1 MRLPDLPSWLPV
13 AVDTET
19 NGLYADDG
27 ARVSIVS
34 IGWIDPAVVT
44 GEYTDLVQAVKT
56 GQGVHS
62 MAFPFSQGI
71 WTGRHGFKDGTKL
84 DLFSGEEDNPNLG
97 EDEWYDLLWWLMQRR
112 FQIYQNGKFDL
123 EKLRYAPIGWKGCD
137 GFDFDHQWYWDTQ
150 VANFELWPGESTSL
164 KPSAARLWGID
175 STKEAEAIKPHLKSK
190 DNPRFD
196 LVPWEVIGPYAAK
209 DAELTIRLYYQQ
221 MARLGL
227 LDPDWSGVQEGLLR
241 QCRKQIAVAKN
252 LYRMERA
259 GIPFDVQ
266 GSLDAAAALEDRR
279 RELDA
284 DLPFKPTPPQA
295 KAYFFGDGVQTT
307 NLYGRQFKSLGIP
320 AYSHT
325 KTGPQ
330 FTEQVVTRII
340 NDFADEEA
348 GRVAKTWAKRNKLKT
363 ANTMW
368 YLPYA
373 HGTAP
378 DGRLRTCFRQVTRGR
393 GEQAG
398 GTRSGR
404 FSVERINLQAI
415 PHDYKLRLL
424 DEDWPVLTPRELIA
438 QAAERIEGWRLWEFD
453 LAQAELRLAAA
464 WANCDRM
471 LDAFDAG
478 RDLHGETASELFNVS
493 PGDSD
498 WKFYRQV
505 GKRGNFTLCFGA
517 GGETFVN
524 MVAKETGRLMSIDEG
539 QVLVEKWN
547 RLYPEF
553 RRTIDVWSNFAE
565 RNHFVPLASQ
575 EGFGT
580 GRHRRFER
588 FEDTHKAFNQLVQ
601 GSLGEFAKD
610 WNLETERVCTERGI
624 GGRVDNVG
632 WTGLC
637 LVIHDSQVVLLPA
650 SELGAAIAASIEHS
664 TAALWSRFFG
674 AADPAGRV
682 SPVNGFAEGKLWG

>member
-1 MRLPDLPSWLPV
+1 MRLPDLPDWLPV

-44 GEYTDLVQAVKT
+44 GEYTDLVQAIKT

-71 WTGRHGFKDGTKL
+71 WTGRHGYKEGTKL
-84 DLFSGEEDNPNLG
+84 DLFSGDDDNPNLG
-97 EDEWYDLLWWLMQRR
+97 EDEWYDLLWWLMQRKY
-112 FQIYQNGKFDL
+112 QIYQNGKFDL

-175 STKEAEAIKPHLKSK
+175 STKEAEAIQPHLKSK

-227 LDPDWSGVQEGLLR
+227 LDPDWSSVNEGLLR
-241 QCRKQIAVAKN
+241 ACRKQIAVAKN

-284 DLPFKPTPPQA
+284 ELPFKPTPPQA
-295 KAYFFGDGVQTT
+295 KIYFFSEGVQTT
-307 NLYGRQFKSLGIP
+307 NLYERRFDSLGIQP
-320 AYSHT
+320 YSST

-340 NDFADEEA
+340 NDYADEEA
-348 GRVAKTWAKRNKLKT
+348 GRVARIWAKRNKLKT
-363 ANTMW
+363 AMTMW

-373 HGTAP
+373 HGTAS

-393 GEQAG
+393 GDAAG

-424 DEDWPVLTPRELIA
+424 DEPWPVPTPR
-438 QAAERIEGWRLWEFD
+438 
-453 LAQAELRLAAA
+453 
-464 WANCDRM
+464 
-471 LDAFDAG
+471 
-478 RDLHGETASELFNVS
+478 
-493 PGDSD
+493 
-498 WKFYRQV
+498 
-505 GKRGNFTLCFGA
+505 
-517 GGETFVN
+517 
-524 MVAKETGRLMSIDEG
+524 
-539 QVLVEKWN
+539 
-547 RLYPEF
+547 
-553 RRTIDVWSNFAE
+553 
-565 RNHFVPLASQ
+565 
-575 EGFGT
+575 
-580 GRHRRFER
+580 
-588 FEDTHKAFNQLVQ
+588 
-601 GSLGEFAKD
+601 
-610 WNLETERVCTERGI
+610 
-624 GGRVDNVG
+624 
-632 WTGLC
+632 
-637 LVIHDSQVVLLPA
+637 
-650 SELGAAIAASIEHS
+650 
-664 TAALWSRFFG
+664 
-674 AADPAGRV
+674 
-682 SPVNGFAEGKLWG
+682 